1 MLYLVQTPRKHI
13 SVGIL
18 GGMLWDEELEAQK
31 LFFARS
37 QPCVPD
43 VALTMGS
50 VMIFVKMRRSCKPK
64 DLS

>member
-1 MLYLVQTPRKHI
+1 MLL
-13 SVGIL
+13 
-18 GGMLWDEELEAQK
+18 DEELDAQK
-31 LFFARS
+31 LVFVRS

>member
-1 MLYLVQTPRKHI
+1 MQTPRTHI

-18 GGMLWDEELEAQK
+18 GGSMLLDEELEAQK
-31 LFFARS
+31 LVFARS

-43 VALTMGS
+43 LALTLGS

>member
-1 MLYLVQTPRKHI
+1 MLL
-13 SVGIL
+13 
-18 GGMLWDEELEAQK
+18 DEELDAQK
-31 LFFARS
+31 LVFARS

-43 VALTMGS
+43 VALTLDS